1 MFDSY
6 IERIST
12 IAGVNSEDKEDE
24 ILSDEGDSDG
34 DRISSLLG
42 KEAKEITSRPMEFG
56 SEFGKTGG
64 IAMPKDMMNDFLSVD
79 KPHVAALAGTL
90 CRTAQRLE
98 SPEIDIAEIASL
110 ANVGVRGL
118 ARYTIV
124 RIITE
129 GRIICDAIYAT
140 DIAMKEN
147 RTLLTELYH
156 QLAEQEKK
164 AKWFREQQDKI
175 QLSNTEVE
183 KKKREIDDSIRKISN
198 DDGKVFSLGERV
210 GFQLSEADWMD
221 RIVPAGL
228 RHGTSVGWSRKHS
241 IARGR
246 GVEATPKDT
255 DTLSPRPLQ
264 EIMGEGSTTA
274 EEPVTDP
281 TEHLPDG
288 VDNTLSAS
296 QLTEM

>member
-129 GRIICDAIYAT
+129 GRNICDAIYAT

-164 AKWFREQQDKI
+164 AKWFREQ
-175 QLSNTEVE
+175 
-183 KKKREIDDSIRKISN
+183 
-198 DDGKVFSLGERV
+198 
-210 GFQLSEADWMD
+210 
-221 RIVPAGL
+221 
-228 RHGTSVGWSRKHS
+228 
-241 IARGR
+241 
-246 GVEATPKDT
+246 
-255 DTLSPRPLQ
+255 
-264 EIMGEGSTTA
+264 
-274 EEPVTDP
+274 
-281 TEHLPDG
+281 
-288 VDNTLSAS
+288 
-296 QLTEM
+296 

>member
-1 MFDSY
+1 MLRCN
-6 IERIST
+6 IE
-12 IAGVNSEDKEDE
+12 
-24 ILSDEGDSDG
+24 
-34 DRISSLLG
+34 
-42 KEAKEITSRPMEFG
+42 
-56 SEFGKTGG
+56 
-64 IAMPKDMMNDFLSVD
+64 
-79 KPHVAALAGTL
+79 
-90 CRTAQRLE
+90 
-98 SPEIDIAEIASL
+98 
-110 ANVGVRGL
+110 
-118 ARYTIV
+118 

-140 DIAMKEN
+140 EIAMKEN
-147 RTLLTELYH
+147 GALLTELCH